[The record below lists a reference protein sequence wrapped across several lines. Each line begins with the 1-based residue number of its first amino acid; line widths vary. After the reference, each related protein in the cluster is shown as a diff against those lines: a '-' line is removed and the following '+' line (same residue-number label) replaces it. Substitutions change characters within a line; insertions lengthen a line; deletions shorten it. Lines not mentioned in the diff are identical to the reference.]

1 MDAEMESVL
10 AYARDAKA
18 PNTKRAYQSDW
29 NAFAAFCTARNQVSL
44 PAPADVV
51 ALYLR
56 HAAEKQRLKMSTVTR
71 RIAAIT
77 EKHRSNGFV
86 SPSDEWVVRN
96 TLRRLRRELGTPAQ
110 GKAPLLTTDLQK
122 VMQLIPAT
130 LTGSRDKAVLL
141 LGFAGAM
148 RRSELVG
155 LNVADLALA
164 PEGLV
169 QSVNKDKTDQLH
181 QGRKIGIPNG
191 KDESTCPVRAVLR
204 WLEESRIMDGPPI
217 SRREPAWACRFHAS
231 HGSDR
236 CRYREEIR
244 PRDREV
250 FVQVQRAFATGGIHH
265 ERRHG
270 GTVRAIHSG
279 TVWPQE
285 SAGAAGLPP

>member
-1 MDAEMESVL
+1 MGRAQHAS
-10 AYARDAKA
+10 ASSPGAGHTRAR
-18 PNTKRAYQSDW
+18 
-29 NAFAAFCTARNQVSL
+29 
-44 PAPADVV
+44 
-51 ALYLR
+51 
-56 HAAEKQRLKMSTVTR
+56 
-71 RIAAIT
+71 
-77 EKHRSNGFV
+77 
-86 SPSDEWVVRN
+86 
-96 TLRRLRRELGTPAQ
+96 Q
-110 GKAPLLTTDLQK
+110 GPLLTTDLQK
-122 VMQLIPAT
+122 IMQLIPAT

-141 LGFAGAM
+141 LGFARAM

-164 PEGLV
+164 PEGPVL
-169 QSVNKDKTDQLH
+169 SVDKCKTDQLH

-204 WLEESRIMDGPPI
+204 WLEKSRIMDGPPI